1 MPNPVVRED
10 LEHIHQSI
18 AKRSDRLREAVVV
31 MTGCAGFLGYYLMQY
46 LVRYAGPLG
55 VSRVIGLDTFLLDR
69 PRWLDELARGFPSVL
84 KVAQFDVSRTPI
96 HAVDGANRATHVIH
110 AASIASPS
118 FYRQHPL
125 ETLDANVW
133 GLRQLL
139 DAYAGSD
146 RLRGLLFFS
155 SSEIYG
161 DPPADQI
168 PTREEYRGHVAC
180 IGPRA
185 CYDEAKRF
193 GETLCYVFA
202 RERGVPIT
210 IARPF
215 NNFGPGMRL
224 GDRRLPA
231 DLASCVLEG
240 RDIVIHSDGSPTRTF
255 CYVSDAVA
263 GYLLCLLHGRFDAF
277 NIGIERPEISVR
289 DVAAL
294 YRETGRALLGYSGD
308 VRFEPSRDQEY
319 LADNPNRRSPD
330 ISKARRELA
339 YEPTVLVNDGVR
351 RYLAF
356 LAHERT

>member
-1 MPNPVVRED
+1 MPNPVLHED
-10 LEHIHQSI
+10 LAHIHQSI
-18 AKRSDRLREAVVV
+18 APRAAQFDEGVVV
-31 MTGCAGFLGYYLMQY
+31 LTGCAGFLGFYLMQY
-46 LVRYAGPLG
+46 LVRYAARLG
-55 VSRVIGLDTFLLDR
+55 IRHVIGLDTFLLDR
-69 PRWLDELARGFPSVL
+69 PHWIDELAREFPSIVRIE
-84 KVAQFDVSRTPI
+84 QFDVARTPI
-96 HAVDGANRATHVIH
+96 ATIEGALAATHVIH

-118 FYRQHPL
+118 FYRRHPL

-139 DAYAGSD
+139 DAYAGSTQ
-146 RLRGLLFFS
+146 LRGVLFFS

-161 DPPADQI
+161 DPPPHEI

-202 RERGVPIT
+202 RERGLPLT

-215 NNFGPGMRL
+215 NNYGPGMRL

-231 DLASCVLEG
+231 DLAACVMEN
-240 RDIVIHSDGSPTRTF
+240 RDIVLHSDGSPTRTF

-263 GYLLCLLHGRFDAF
+263 GYLLCLTHGRFDVF

-294 YRETGRALLGYSGD
+294 YRDAGRALTGYSGEI
-308 VRFEPSRDQEY
+308 RFEPSRDAEY
-319 LADNPNRRSPD
+319 LADNPNRRCPD
-330 ISKARRELA
+330 ISRARRELGYA
-339 YEPTVLVNDGVR
+339 PTVSVEEGVR
-351 RYLAF
+351 RYLTF
-356 LAHERT
+356 LAQERN